1 MAFAKIGPLEGFP
14 QGKPAAVKDRC
25 QKLVTGY
32 SSLHDIAQP
41 AINIGLIN
49 IGLINIGL
57 SLTNQPVYPKLPVVV
72 NAPPAQPLFCT
83 VRTFSIFGTGMSTT
97 YTTCH

>member
-1 MAFAKIGPLEGFP
+1 MT
-14 QGKPAAVKDRC
+14 VKDRC
-25 QKLVTGY
+25 QELVTGY
-32 SSLHDIAQP
+32 SSLHEVAQQ

-49 IGLINIGL
+49 IGLNIGLNNIGL

-83 VRTFSIFGTGMSTT
+83 ARTFSISGTGMSTT
-97 YTTCH
+97 YRTCY